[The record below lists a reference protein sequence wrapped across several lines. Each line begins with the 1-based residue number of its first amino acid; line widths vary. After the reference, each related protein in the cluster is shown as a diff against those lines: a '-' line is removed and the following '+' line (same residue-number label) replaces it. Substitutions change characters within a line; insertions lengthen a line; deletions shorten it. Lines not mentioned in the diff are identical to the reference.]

1 MLVGRPI
8 GLPELGTKNSD
19 LWVTWVQGECFWGV
33 RLELKC

>member
-19 LWVTWVQGECFWGV
+19 LWVTGRGQNVSGE
-33 RLELKC
+33 